1 MNVNLISLE
10 SSAICS
16 SAALLRY
23 QDGSPQ
29 VTEKVSDSNQGHA
42 EQLLPM
48 IEQLLSEASLAR
60 SDIHGVV
67 FGQGPGG
74 FTGLRIAAGMAQGL
88 GLGLDIPVFPVS
100 SLLAVAEAVRPVAP
114 FTRIVSVLDAR
125 MQEVFLAGFR
135 ETGRPELEIFQT
147 PCLVS
152 AEQVPLWLGDV
163 QGRASGGDAAVSTQ
177 TPAGQPIVVV
187 GSGINVNA
195 DIAALVGTRCY
206 PDVQPHAGVMARI
219 GLRAWLDG
227 RFIPADQAAPLYVRD
242 KVAFTTQER
251 AHGQG
256 GNPRATPLLT
266 QSDPGQEAQGDTGS
280 PAARTRRHCIETLQQ
295 THQIRPMTEADID
308 AVVRIECAVQSLP
321 WTVGNFR
328 DALKAGYEA
337 WVVCHG
343 QQVIAFSLQ
352 LMAPDVAHLLLIG
365 VRPDWQGN
373 GIGTGLLAWGEN
385 QLLQRQLQAQ
395 VLEVRPSNTGAIAFY
410 RRWGYEQIGVR
421 KGYYPAGRGQSED
434 ALVLQKAVVS

>member
-10 SSAICS
+10 SSATCS

-23 QDGSPQ
+23 QDGLPQ
-29 VTEKVSDSNQGHA
+29 VTEKVSDSSQGHA

-48 IEQLLSEASLAR
+48 IEQLLSEASLSR

-88 GLGLDIPVFPVS
+88 GLGLDIPVYPVS

-135 ETGRPELEIFQT
+135 ETGQPELEIFQN

-152 AEQVPLWLGDV
+152 AEQVPLWLRDV
-163 QGRASGGDAAVSTQ
+163 QNGAGGGPDALGAHKPV
-177 TPAGQPIVVV
+177 GQSIVVV
-187 GSGINVNA
+187 GSGINVNV
-195 DIAALVGTRCY
+195 DITALTGTRCY
-206 PDVQPHAGVMARI
+206 PDVQPHAAVMARI

-227 RFIPADQAAPLYVRD
+227 RFIAADQAAPLYVRD

-251 AHGQG
+251 ADGQG
-256 GNPRATPLLT
+256 GNPRAIPLLT
-266 QSDPGQEAQGDTGS
+266 ANNSGQDAQGEMES
-280 PAARTRRHCIETLQQ
+280 PAGRMRRHCIETLQQ
-295 THQIRPMTEADID
+295 THLIRPMTEEDID

-321 WTVGNFR
+321 WTAGNFR

-337 WVVCHG
+337 WVVCQG

-365 VRPDWQGN
+365 VRPDRQGN
-373 GIGTGLLAWGEN
+373 GVGTGLLAWGEN
-385 QLLQRQLQAQ
+385 QLLQRDLQAQ

>member
-10 SSAICS
+10 SSATCS

-23 QDGSPQ
+23 QDGSSQ
-29 VTEKVSDSNQGHA
+29 VTEKVSDRSQGHA

-48 IEQLLSEASLAR
+48 IEQLLSEASLSR

-88 GLGLDIPVFPVS
+88 GLGLDIPVYPVS
-100 SLLAVAEAVRPVAP
+100 SLLAVAEAVRPVAA

-135 ETGRPELEIFQT
+135 ESGQPELEIFQN

-152 AEQVPLWLGDV
+152 AEQVPLWLRDV
-163 QGRASGGDAAVSTQ
+163 QKGAGGGDDALGAHKPV
-177 TPAGQPIVVV
+177 GQPIVVV
-187 GSGINVNA
+187 GSGINVNV
-195 DIAALVGTRCY
+195 DITALAGTRCY
-206 PDVQPHAGVMARI
+206 PDAQPHAAVMARI

-251 AHGQG
+251 ADGQG
-256 GNPRATPLLT
+256 GNPRAISLLAENNPA
-266 QSDPGQEAQGDTGS
+266 QDAQGEMESSAG
-280 PAARTRRHCIETLQQ
+280 RMRRHSIEALQL
-295 THQIRPMTEADID
+295 THLIRPMTEEDID

-321 WTVGNFR
+321 WTAGNFR

-337 WVVCHG
+337 WVVCQG
-343 QQVIAFSLQ
+343 QQAIAFSLQ

-365 VRPDWQGN
+365 VRPDSQGN
-373 GIGTGLLAWGEN
+373 GVGTGLLAWGEN
-385 QLLQRQLQAQ
+385 QLLQRGLQAQ